1 MTFNGAVPKFGQNVT
16 LGHNIRFG
24 DNVVVWQN
32 ATICDDCIIGEGVV
46 IGSNVWIGKKVT
58 IGAGSRIQHG
68 AFIPNGTNIGTSV
81 FIGPNVT
88 LTDDRYPTCNKTS
101 PYTAEPPIVEDLCAI
116 GAGAVILP
124 GVRIHRGSLVGA
136 GAVVTHDV
144 PRFVTVVG
152 APAAIMGYGRKIT
165 EKQDQA
171 TSIACGIMDPNHA
184 SQTETV

>member
-1 MTFNGAVPKFGQNVT
+1 MTFSGVLPTIHGNVT
-16 LGHNIRFG
+16 LGTNIHFG
-24 DNVVVWQN
+24 ADVVIWQN
-32 ATICDDCIIGEGVV
+32 ATICNECIIGDGVV
-46 IGSNVWIGKKVT
+46 IGSNVWIGKKVK

-68 AFIPNGTNIGTSV
+68 AFIPNNTIIGSGV

-101 PYTAEPPIVEDLCAI
+101 PYNAEPPIIEDLCAI

-124 GVRIHRGSLVGA
+124 GVKVHRGSMIGA
-136 GAVVTHDV
+136 GAVVTQDV

-152 APAAIMGYGRKIT
+152 APAAIMGYGRKVT
-165 EKQDQA
+165 EQDQA

-184 SQTETV
+184 EIV